1 MDNLRN
7 KPKEKSY
14 NFFLP
19 IAVILS
25 IVPLIVRMTK
35 VDVDENIANI
45 WGGTTQIDL
54 FSQKKAFLLMFFSI
68 ILIILSIVFFK
79 KIFNKKDKVVNII
92 LISTGVFFLFIL
104 LSSVFSKYQQVSFW
118 GMFDRAEGFL
128 TIACYIIL
136 FIYSIYT
143 FKTTNNYKYI
153 IVPILIIVSINAF
166 LGLFQYIG
174 QDLIK
179 TPLGKLIV
187 VPSEYLKT
195 VGDLTPT
202 IQQHTL
208 YGTFINYNYMGSF
221 VSIVLPIL
229 FCYTIFEDEISYKLL
244 SFMGTLLSLWLLFGS
259 SARSGLVGVFG
270 AALFGLVIFK
280 KPIIKHSKIHWKK
293 LLIVFAALIIVIVG
307 VNYAS
312 NGSILRRIPTLTS
325 DISEIFKNTSD
336 FDYTDH
342 TPIKDIKYEGS
353 NTEIVLP
360 NNADILKISYEK
372 GNPVFKNSKDEIIPY
387 ALNGKVLTTNYEA
400 FKNFTFA
407 FGKLDKSSV
416 MSDTL
421 VLNINNQPMF
431 FFKLNDA
438 KTFQVIDSSTKKY
451 INLQTPESFGFK
463 GKEKLGSARGYI
475 WSRAIPLLKNTV
487 ILGNGP
493 DTFPFVFPQN
503 ELIAKYYALDTPNIT
518 VDKAHNLYLQMALN
532 YGVVALLAFLVI
544 TIVYLVDSFKL
555 YAFKENYN
563 LDKTSMLGAITSL
576 GVVGY
581 LITGLF
587 NDSVVSV
594 APVFWIVFGVGVALN
609 FMNRDALRKKLNK

>member
-270 AALFGLVIFK
+270 ATLFGLVIFK

-293 LLIVFAALIIVIVG
+293 LLIGFAALIIVIVG

-372 GNPVFKNSKDEIIPY
+372 GNPVFKNSNDEIVPY

-532 YGVVALLAFLVI
+532 YGVIALLAFLVI

-609 FMNRDALRKKLNK
+609 FMNREALRKKLNK